1 MPKSKTA
8 ALKASVLG
16 TRKITDALI
25 WPVKPSPAKST
36 GVAHATVKVCSTAVV
51 K

>member
-1 MPKSKTA
+1 MPRSKTT

-16 TRKITDALI
+16 TADALI
-25 WPVKPSPAKST
+25 WPVKPSPAKPT
-36 GVAHATVKVCSTAVV
+36 GVAHATVKVCCTAAV